1 MMIYVQLILQYYSI
15 PVNNKRNVMTNI
27 KSTCYKSIYKEKLSS
42 YFLLANILLP
52 TYSQIFCEWH
62 LSFRLVKNF
71 HVRETNQGKETEI
84 SKCIVH

>member
-1 MMIYVQLILQYYSI
+1 MLQIYIQGKTFFI
-15 PVNNKRNVMTNI
+15 
-27 KSTCYKSIYKEKLSS
+27 
-42 YFLLANILLP
+42 FLLANILLP

-71 HVRETNQGKETEI
+71 HARETNQGKEKEI